1 MYFKSFEIRWGD
13 LDANGHLGN
22 ADYIA
27 YMSHT
32 RMSFF
37 FDQGL
42 GLEKMRELGLGPIAL
57 YEHIYYFKEINITD
71 EIRVSLEIVGLTPD
85 SQFIKMEHN
94 FFNQYGQNLA
104 FSEILFSWIDLNT
117 RKLGRLS
124 PDLQQ
129 KIMSFPKSERFE
141 SLEKSDIRKEGI
153 KPKDIPRDRGLK

>member
-37 FDQGL
+37 SEQGL
-42 GLEKMRELGLGPIAL
+42 SLEDMRALGLGPIAL
-57 YEHIYYFKEINITD
+57 YEHVYYFKEIKITD
-71 EIRVSLEIVGLTPD
+71 EIRVSLDVVGWSAD
-85 SQFIKMEHN
+85 AQFIKMEHN
-94 FFNQYGQNLA
+94 FYNQNGQNLA
-104 FSEILFSWIDLNT
+104 FSEILFSWIDLKS

-124 PDLQQ
+124 PVLQE
-129 KIMSFPKSERFE
+129 KIMSFPQAKDFKI
-141 SLEKSDIRKEGI
+141 LEKSEIRKAGI
-153 KPKDIPRDRGLK
+153 RPRDLS